1 MKKHLIEFTEE
12 ELNHICMGMVV
23 ACRNNDN
30 QEAVKIFKNI
40 SNKAKSHLSEHDKKV
55 VEIIEMI
62 G

>member
-1 MKKHLIEFTEE
+1 
-12 ELNHICMGMVV
+12 MGMVV